1 MDSEIIVLRL
11 VHILGGTFWVGA
23 MLFNGLFLFPALAT
37 VGPGAG
43 PIMGALQQRRLMTV
57 LPITAILTIL
67 SGGRLMWI
75 TSAGMA
81 PGYLS
86 SPTGRTLAIGAVAGI
101 VAFFI
106 GMFIGRPTAMRTGQV
121 AALLGKAG
129 DGPGKTALASELATL
144 RRRGTVSSNVVMTLL
159 VLAAGTMAVARYL
172 G

>member
-1 MDSEIIVLRL
+1 MDSEIIVLRV

-43 PIMGALQQRRLMTV
+43 PIMAALQRRRLMTV
-57 LPITAILTIL
+57 LPIAAVLTIL

-81 PGYLS
+81 PGYLA
-86 SPTGRTLAIGAVAGI
+86 SPTGRTLAVGAVAGI
-101 VAFFI
+101 VAFLI
-106 GMFIGRPTAMRTGQV
+106 GMFVGRPTAVRSAQV
-121 AALLGKAG
+121 AAQLGTAEGPEKA
-129 DGPGKTALASELATL
+129 ALASEMATL
-144 RRRGTVSSNVVMTLL
+144 RRRGALSMNSVMALL
-159 VLAAGTMAVARYL
+159 ILASGAMAIARYL